1 MVVGSGGWRGKVGR
15 VVIGVGEGGVG
26 VLGRTRLAESWCE
39 RSRLLSRSSC
49 GWMLTSGSRNRG
61 SSSEVEDSEVESTG
75 SSVLRS
81 PQRGF
86 TGGGQWEMV
95 VDYSMVAVD
104 RHASLLL
111 HSTWV
116 RASID
121 LVRSKV
127 LPVIK
132 IQVDVEEVST

>member
-1 MVVGSGGWRGKVGR
+1 
-15 VVIGVGEGGVG
+15 
-26 VLGRTRLAESWCE
+26 
-39 RSRLLSRSSC
+39 
-49 GWMLTSGSRNRG
+49 MLTSGSRNRG

-75 SSVLRS
+75 SSVFRS
-81 PQRGF
+81 PQWGF

-95 VDYSMVAVD
+95 AAYSMVAVD

-111 HSTWV
+111 HLTRV
-116 RASID
+116 RTSID
-121 LVRSKV
+121 LVGSKV